1 MCCHIVLQ
9 MRLNPLHSSSS
20 SVEVVA
26 EVSQSLRDRSK
37 KGTLAKPKKPSETEE
52 KVEVNI
58 CLEEINVND
67 HQSSLIAKYRDELER
82 RPQVIQLDR

>member
-1 MCCHIVLQ
+1 MCYHIVLQ

-26 EVSQSLRDRSK
+26 EVSQSNRDRSK
-37 KGTLAKPKKPSETEE
+37 KATHAKPDKPSETEE

-58 CLEEINVND
+58 LNG
-67 HQSSLIAKYRDELER
+67 RDKCK
-82 RPQVIQLDR
+82 